1 MTTPATGKLILN
13 IGKISDTRFKFSFA
27 TDEGTLFCEISV
39 PMKAGDTVPDVL
51 RQRAAIAKFKRL
63 LEGVSTALNDLD

>member
-1 MTTPATGKLILN
+1 MTEPVTGRLILN

-39 PMKAGDTVPDVL
+39 SKAADGTVSDEQKQKEAV
-51 RQRAAIAKFKRL
+51 AKLKRL
-63 LEGVSTALNDLD
+63 IEALGTAMKDLD

>member
-39 PMKAGDTVPDVL
+39 PMKGRRYGA
-51 RQRAAIAKFKRL
+51 QRAKT
-63 LEGVSTALNDLD
+63 EGGRCQI